1 MGDLHITANL
11 GGEIPFDVQ
20 SFAVGDERRLR
31 SDMEASNVAAKHV
44 WNELEQ
50 RQRDALVSLVAESL
64 TELAGSVEQWL
75 EGSLVAKSNEKIGV
89 FLLFRLGNL
98 DDQIIR
104 LRSINEAER
113 LDRIADLARIAR
125 GPVSTPS

>member
-20 SFAVGDERRLR
+20 SFAVGDERKLR
-31 SDMEASNVAAKHV
+31 SEVDGLNIAARMVWTEMEQS
-44 WNELEQ
+44 
-50 RQRDALVSLVAESL
+50 QRDALVSLVAESL
-64 TELAGSVEQWL
+64 AELAGSVEQWL

-89 FLLFRLGNL
+89 FVLFRLGNL

-104 LRSINEAER
+104 LRGINEAER